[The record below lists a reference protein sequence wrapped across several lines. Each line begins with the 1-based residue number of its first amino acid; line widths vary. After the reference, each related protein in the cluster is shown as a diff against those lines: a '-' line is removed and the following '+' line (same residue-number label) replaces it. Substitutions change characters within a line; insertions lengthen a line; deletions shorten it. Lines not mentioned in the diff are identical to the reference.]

1 MYRFTPLLML
11 ALCAGGCA
19 QNVTWVSMQESQEH
33 AFSMDV
39 PKGWKVNGGIVH
51 FALFE
56 ARMWVDMTSPD
67 GKIDIRFG
75 DPEVPHSYSIP
86 NRFADHYGAP
96 EGKMAI
102 NKVMMLRYEGGEAF
116 ADLYGQ
122 GRFAKTCA
130 NLETKELKVLPAIH
144 TSPAAG
150 SRSDAGQAI
159 FKCVINGQEMGGYVV
174 AETIYTPQPQ
184 LPNAPK
190 MANWYLTGLGSF
202 IAPKEK
208 TDEVYK
214 MFWHSVASF
223 RINPEWWAAAMR
235 VVNAGASAIN
245 AAGMKQMQASSEHF
259 RQQSAERAKES
270 DDFNHVLMGQT
281 VQVDPATGQQRE
293 VATGPWSTYWTNTS
307 TGQTVS
313 SAMSPGPAFHEMQ
326 PAQ

>member
-19 QNVTWVSMQESQEH
+19 QNVTWISMQKSQEH

-39 PKGWKVNGGIVH
+39 RKGWKVNGGIVH

-56 ARMWVDMTSPD
+56 ARMWVDMMSPD

-130 NLETKELKVLPAIH
+130 KLETKELKVLPAIH
-144 TSPAAG
+144 TSPVAG

-159 FKCVINGQEMGGYVV
+159 FKCVIKGAGNGWLRGRGDHLY
-174 AETIYTPQPQ
+174 P
-184 LPNAPK
+184 
-190 MANWYLTGLGSF
+190 
-202 IAPKEK
+202 
-208 TDEVYK
+208 
-214 MFWHSVASF
+214 
-223 RINPEWWAAAMR
+223 AAA
-235 VVNAGASAIN
+235 I
-245 AAGMKQMQASSEHF
+245 
-259 RQQSAERAKES
+259 AERAQDGELVFDGLGQLHRPERK
-270 DDFNHVLMGQT
+270 DGRRVQDVLALGGFFPHQSGMVGHGH
-281 VQVDPATGQQRE
+281 ASGERGRQRHQCGGDE
-293 VATGPWSTYWTNTS
+293 TDAS
-307 TGQTVS
+307 QL
-313 SAMSPGPAFHEMQ
+313 
-326 PAQ
+326 